1 MRRQYCFCFLSK
13 LLINSLIIA
22 LFFQCQQATESS
34 SIISPTTQVSL
45 LETYV
50 NQIDPATSYELVHES
65 KGDGYTYYV
74 IRNVS
79 QNWLTTDEVTETT
92 WWHWVSFV
100 IPDKLEHDV
109 SFLMI
114 SGGSTN
120 TKLPESPDKM
130 LVEAALSTNSTAIKV
145 HNIPFQPL
153 TFVGDTVEKRVEDG
167 LIAYGWREFME
178 RGAKDEDAIW
188 LARLPMTKAVITAMD
203 AVTDYTNTKLGMNL
217 GKYVVAGG
225 SKRGWT
231 TWTTAA
237 MDDRVIAMAP
247 IVIDVLN
254 LVPSF
259 QHHWRSYGFWAPAI
273 KDYEREGIMEWMG
286 TKEYDRLLEITDPYS
301 FLDAFTDIP
310 KLLINGSGDQFFL
323 PDSWQFYWHELKG
336 EKHLVYIPNAGHSL
350 DNSDAVQILLGF
362 YKRILT
368 DQALPEYSW
377 EVTDTHINVSVDSNN
392 PPVQVKL
399 WEANNTETRDFRIDV
414 FGPGWKETV
423 LSATENGVYEIPIS
437 APEKGWKGHFV
448 ELTYAGSA
456 PIKVTTGIKVLPETY
471 PFEPFTP
478 KVQKGTR
485 AE

>member
-1 MRRQYCFCFLSK
+1 MKRKNWFCFLPK
-13 LLINSLIIA
+13 LLVYIFVIA
-22 LFFQCQQATESS
+22 LFSQCQRSAETSETPSQTSQ
-34 SIISPTTQVSL
+34 ISP

-50 NQIDPATSYELVHES
+50 KEVDPATSYELVHES
-65 KGDGYTYYV
+65 KGDGYSYYV
-74 IRNVS
+74 IRSVS
-79 QNWLTTDEVTETT
+79 QNWLTTNEVTETT

-100 IPDKLEHDV
+100 IPDTLDHDV

-114 SGGSTN
+114 SGGSAN

-145 HNIPFQPL
+145 HNIPFQPV
-153 TFVGDTVEKRVEDG
+153 TFVGDTAENRVEDG

-178 RGAKDEDAIW
+178 RGAKDEDAVW
-188 LARLPMTKAVITAMD
+188 LARLPMTKAVITSMD

-237 MDDRVIAMAP
+237 MDDRVVAMAP

-254 LVPSF
+254 VVPSF
-259 QHHWRSYGFWAPAI
+259 QHHWRSYGFWAPAV
-273 KDYEREGIMEWMG
+273 KDYELEGIMDWMG
-286 TKEYDRLLEITDPYS
+286 TKEYNRLLEITDPHS

-336 EKHLVYIPNAGHSL
+336 EKHLAYIPNAGHSL
-350 DNSDAVQILLGF
+350 DNSDAMQILLGF

-368 DQALPEYSW
+368 DQPRPEYTW
-377 EVTDTHINVSVDSNN
+377 EVSDSQIKVSVDPEN
-392 PPVQVKL
+392 PPVEVKL
-399 WEANNTETRDFRIDV
+399 WEATNTEARDFRIDV
-414 FGPGWKETV
+414 FGPGWKDTV
-423 LSATENGVYEIPIS
+423 LPTAENGVYEIPIS
-437 APEKGWKGHFV
+437 VPEKGWKGQFV
-448 ELTYAGSA
+448 ELTYAGNA
-456 PIKVTTGIKVLPETY
+456 PIKVTSGIKVLPETY
-471 PFEPFTP
+471 PFEPFVP
-478 KVQKGTR
+478 KIQRGTKM
-485 AE
+485 E